1 MKLVFTE
8 CPSKSRLKITKEKQ
22 ASRKEMH
29 QNENIKSVYLQEANE
44 IMNEFLTK
52 QENESAQC

>member
-52 QENESAQC
+52 

>member
-22 ASRKEMH
+22 TSRKEMH

-52 QENESAQC
+52 